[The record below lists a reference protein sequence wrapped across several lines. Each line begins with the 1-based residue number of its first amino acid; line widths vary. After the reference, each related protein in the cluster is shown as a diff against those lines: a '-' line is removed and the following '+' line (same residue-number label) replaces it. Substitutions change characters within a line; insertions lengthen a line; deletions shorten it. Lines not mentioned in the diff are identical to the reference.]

1 MTGIESPTPSTP
13 PHVPG
18 ESPEAPRSGRAAW
31 LSRLAGLGMLSE
43 QSVSHALGKGS
54 DLLLIAA
61 GLFLLAGKEGVEFLR
76 LILGRGDG

>member
-1 MTGIESPTPSTP
+1 MTGLESPTPSTP
-13 PHVPG
+13 PAAPG
-18 ESPEAPRSGRAAW
+18 EAPDPPRNGRAAW

-61 GLFLLAGKEGVEFLR
+61 GLFLLAGKEGVDFLR
-76 LILGRGDG
+76 LLLGRSE